1 MRQLHKTLNI
11 TLRFLSSLSSDQPD
25 VRTIYTGNFEL
36 EKEIL
41 FEAQHS
47 SAGKLDE
54 LFKLR
59 VALDSAHFL
68 QTEQKLDADQ
78 LKVALTGLQTLAKS
92 ATDRLSKCVVDNY
105 KVAESRAKVVFDGL
119 KKAQPNLQPLINRC
133 KEQFEA
139 LQNEFKADPTIHD
152 IIDIV

>member
-1 MRQLHKTLNI
+1 M
-11 TLRFLSSLSSDQPD
+11 
-25 VRTIYTGNFEL
+25 RTIYTGNFEV

-47 SAGKLDE
+47 NAGKLDE

-59 VALDSAHFL
+59 VALDNAHFL
-68 QTEQKLDADQ
+68 QTEQKLDPDQ

-92 ATDRLSKCVVDNY
+92 TTDRLAKCVVDNF
-105 KVAESRAKVVFDGL
+105 KAAETRAKVVFEGL
-119 KKAQPNLQPLINRC
+119 KKAQPNLEPLINRC

-139 LQNEFKADPTIHD
+139 LQNEFKADPTIKD